1 MPHLIMFIVG
11 SVLFLGLL
19 STACVVLHVMQS
31 YTLIHTYDEQWDYV
45 GNKYTP
51 FYTFKYGRTL
61 FKIQYH
67 TGYKDDSKCGEE
79 FLLFM
84 SPTGALLKVRHV
96 TIIRYIVLCSLSCI
110 LYVTLGFLFQ
120 SSLAPFL
127 LYTIVTSIL
136 CILVVKTYRS
146 IRQLRNDIKVIGD
159 VEAYERFAGM
169 QYRSYFDNKWY
180 IILRVVFLIILLV
193 SLVLLYYDGDFIS
206 TNETFQMCDNAL
218 IPEMYPRAVKHLS
231 ISISDM
237 MDYVIGATDK
247 SAELLEV
254 EYLRALLDFRFSMV
268 LMLYNIVYAYI
279 FIPSRYRRWRI
290 AERMCIRYLNQ

>member
-1 MPHLIMFIVG
+1 MPHLIMFLLG
-11 SVLFLGLL
+11 SFLFLGIL
-19 STACVVLHVMQS
+19 SLSCVISHVMQS
-31 YTLIHTYDEQWDYV
+31 YTLVHTYDEHWDFV
-45 GNKYTP
+45 GNKYVP

-61 FKIQYH
+61 FKIQYP
-67 TGYKDDSKCGEE
+67 TGYKDDSKCDEE

-84 SPTGALLKVRHV
+84 SPTGALFKVHHI

-127 LYTIVTSIL
+127 LYTIVTSIM
-136 CILVVKTYRS
+136 CILVVTTYRS
-146 IRQLRNDIKVIGD
+146 IRQLGNDIKVLGD

-193 SLVLLYYDGDFIS
+193 SFVLLYYDENFIS
-206 TNETFQMCDNAL
+206 TNKTFQVCDNAL

-231 ISISDM
+231 ISISNM
-237 MDYVIGATDK
+237 MDYMIGATDK
-247 SAELLEV
+247 SAELLED
-254 EYLRALLDFRFSMV
+254 EYLHALLDFRFSMV
-268 LMLYNIVYAYI
+268 LILYNIVYAYI

-290 AERMCIRYLNQ
+290 AERMCVIYLNQ